1 MTKKRHNIDTIAE
14 ILIDKINDLEK
25 HTNRIENVVKDVQ
38 TSSIDVDTSEIENL
52 YNIRQKQERQFLSDL
67 KALNLKNKT
76 RLPNYILIAL
86 LITFVALVG
95 FSLYSYKQL
104 KQVDVLK
111 LQIEYYEDKLKQ

>member
-1 MTKKRHNIDTIAE
+1 MKKRHNIDTIAE

-25 HTNRIENVVKDVQ
+25 HTKRIETVVSEVK
-38 TSSIDVDTSEIENL
+38 TSSIDIDTTEIENL
-52 YNIRQKQERQFLSDL
+52 YNTRQKQERRFLSDL
-67 KALNLKNKT
+67 KALNLKNQT

-86 LITFVALVG
+86 LVAFVALIG

>member
-1 MTKKRHNIDTIAE
+1 MSKKRHNIDTIAE

-38 TSSIDVDTSEIENL
+38 TSSIDINTTEIENL
-52 YNIRQKQERQFLSDL
+52 YNTRQKQERQFLSDL
-67 KALNLKNKT
+67 KALNLKNQT

-86 LITFVALVG
+86 LVAFVALIG

>member
-38 TSSIDVDTSEIENL
+38 TSSIDINTTEIENL
-52 YNIRQKQERQFLSDL
+52 YNTRQKQEGQFLSDL
-67 KALNLKNKT
+67 KALNLKNQT

-86 LITFVALVG
+86 LVAFVALVG

-111 LQIEYYEDKLKQ
+111 LQIEYYEEKLKQ